1 MLPVMSNPKTIL
13 VIDADSAYRRNAGRF
28 LVEHGFTVYE
38 ADTAARGLEEAR
50 IRQPRFALVD
60 LAFQASM
67 GVDLVEHL
75 RAGTEPLDVVCVAKG
90 CALAHVVS
98 AVKAGAL
105 DVMERPVDG
114 ERLVR
119 ILNQAAVPKAEA
131 SAEVSENRPV
141 GLEEAPNV
149 DLDVTESP
157 AMQNAVN
164 RAQQLAADS
173 LALLVEGESGVG
185 HEVAARYFHQA
196 SDRASG
202 PFVVVPAVPTSGRS
216 PHDMLFGAGDEVSA
230 FAKAKGGIVYIEN
243 LLSLGLP
250 GQERLFKLIEGLA
263 AARSAGTDVRWP
275 PMVIGLERP
284 LSVEVKAGRVPVQ
297 LSQQLQAAVVT
308 MPPLRD
314 RKEDLPVL
322 LNRVVKAVKD
332 QVQATEVYIADA
344 VMEDFC
350 GRSWERNLPEFVT
363 TICRAAAY
371 DAAGRLV
378 LDPTIRAEPEPTPAP
393 TLAPEP
399 TMVAVEAAPEPEP
412 HNSGIWQPSLDTS
425 GQVQPYDVYEAEI
438 FRFALEKAGGC
449 VSRAAEL
456 LGVGRATMYR
466 KMRAYDITVPPV
478 AERTMAR
485 SRRARKRR
493 AEERAAREAARI
505 QPEQQAS

>member
-50 IRQPRFALVD
+50 TRQPRFVLVD

-75 RAGTEPLDVVCVAKG
+75 RTASEPLDVVCVAKG

-98 AVKAGAL
+98 AVKSGAL

-119 ILNQAAVPKAEA
+119 ILNQSAVPKPEA
-131 SAEVSENRPV
+131 SAVSENRPA
-141 GLEEAPNV
+141 GLEEAPMV

-164 RAQQLAADS
+164 RAQQLAKDS
-173 LALLVEGESGVG
+173 LALLVEGETGVG
-185 HEVAARYFHQA
+185 HEVAARYFHRA

-243 LLSLGLP
+243 LLSLGQP
-250 GQERLFKLIEGLA
+250 GQERLFKLLEGLA
-263 AARSAGTDVRWP
+263 AARLAGTDVRWP

-284 LSVEVKAGRVPVQ
+284 LSVEVKAGRVPSA
-297 LSQQLQAAVVT
+297 LANQLQGAVVT

-314 RKEDLPVL
+314 RKEDLPIL

-332 QVQATEVYIADA
+332 QLQASEVYIADS

-350 GRSWERNLPEFVT
+350 SRSWERNLPEFVT
-363 TICRAAAY
+363 TICRAAAF

-378 LDPTIRAEPEPTPAP
+378 LDPTIRAEPEPTPAAV
-393 TLAPEP
+393 LAPEP
-399 TMVAVEAAPEPEP
+399 TMVAVEAVPEPEP

-493 AEERAAREAARI
+493 AEERAAREAARL